1 MLLELFIKNIA
12 LAQEVRVT
20 FDKNLNILTG
30 ETGSGKSMI
39 IDALGLCLGKR
50 GDRSMIRKGEDKAI
64 VEGIFSI
71 ESPQVIKLLEENGIE
86 AEDNLIIT
94 RELYLDGKNINR
106 INGRNVNL
114 TTLKEITSSFIDIH
128 GQNEQSTLYQR
139 ENHIKMIDDYGKE
152 ELVPVKKEY
161 QDIYFELKKLKDE
174 FKEMIGSNDEISLQ
188 REMDLLKYQIEEIE
202 EAKLST
208 GEEESLQRDIDLQ
221 RNSERISKILY
232 NSYDVIYAGKMNVIT
247 AMGKT
252 LKELEDI
259 SSYDQELKEA
269 MENFY
274 EAYYKTEEMAF
285 FLRDHREKIE
295 FNPTLLEELEERM
308 DHILELKRKY
318 GKTIE
323 DVLEYRD
330 QCIERLNYIDNLD
343 EKIQLTRDMIDKK
356 SNLLDKKS
364 KELSIMRRNVANTL
378 EKKLQKELEELN
390 LKGSRFIV
398 EFREKESSSLEGID
412 DLEFLVT
419 FNPGEDLKPLVK
431 VASGGEVSRF
441 MLAFKT
447 VVKDSDTIETMI
459 FDEVD
464 NGISGI
470 AAEIVGKKLLNLAR
484 EKQIICITHLPQI
497 AALSEAH
504 YKIEKIVRD
513 GRTKSFIKKLSED
526 EKIYE
531 LARIIG
537 GSQLTEKT
545 IENAKE
551 IIENVNS

>member
-152 ELVPVKKEY
+152 ELAPVKKEY

-398 EFREKESSSLEGID
+398 EFREKESNSLEGID

>member
-356 SNLLDKKS
+356 ANLLDKKS

-398 EFREKESSSLEGID
+398 EFREKESNSLEGID

>member
-152 ELVPVKKEY
+152 ELAPVKKEY

>member
-152 ELVPVKKEY
+152 ELAPVKKEY

-356 SNLLDKKS
+356 STLLDKKS

>member
-1 MLLELFIKNIA
+1 
-12 LAQEVRVT
+12 
-20 FDKNLNILTG
+20 
-30 ETGSGKSMI
+30 
-39 IDALGLCLGKR
+39 
-50 GDRSMIRKGEDKAI
+50 
-64 VEGIFSI
+64 
-71 ESPQVIKLLEENGIE
+71 
-86 AEDNLIIT
+86 
-94 RELYLDGKNINR
+94 
-106 INGRNVNL
+106 
-114 TTLKEITSSFIDIH
+114 
-128 GQNEQSTLYQR
+128 
-139 ENHIKMIDDYGKE
+139 
-152 ELVPVKKEY
+152 
-161 QDIYFELKKLKDE
+161 
-174 FKEMIGSNDEISLQ
+174 MIGSNDEISLQ

-208 GEEESLQRDIDLQ
+208 GEEESIQRDIDLQ

-323 DVLEYRD
+323 EVLEYRD
-330 QCIERLNYIDNLD
+330 KCIERLNYIDNLD

-398 EFREKESSSLEGID
+398 EFREKESNSLEGID

>member
-152 ELVPVKKEY
+152 ELAPVKKEY

-323 DVLEYRD
+323 EVLEYRD

-343 EKIQLTRDMIDKK
+343 EKIQLTREMIDEK
-356 SNLLDKKS
+356 SDFLYKKS
-364 KELSIMRRNVANTL
+364 KELSIMRRKVANTL

-398 EFREKESSSLEGID
+398 EFREKESNSLDGID

>member
-152 ELVPVKKEY
+152 ELAPIKKEY

>member
-114 TTLKEITSSFIDIH
+114 TILKEITSSFIDIH

-139 ENHIKMIDDYGKE
+139 ENHIKMVDDYGKE
-152 ELVPVKKEY
+152 ELAPVKKEY

-232 NSYDVIYAGKMNVIT
+232 SSYDVIYAGKMNVIT

-323 DVLEYRD
+323 DVLKYRD

-343 EKIQLTRDMIDKK
+343 EKIQLTRDMIDEK

-364 KELSIMRRNVANTL
+364 KELSIIRRKVANTL

-398 EFREKESSSLEGID
+398 EIREKESNSLEGID

-513 GRTKSFIKKLSED
+513 GRTKSFIKRLSED

>member
-152 ELVPVKKEY
+152 ELAPVKKEY

-308 DHILELKRKY
+308 DHISELKRKY

>member
-152 ELVPVKKEY
+152 ELAPVKKEY

-343 EKIQLTRDMIDKK
+343 EKIQLTRDMIDEK

>member
-152 ELVPVKKEY
+152 ELAPVKKEY

-308 DHILELKRKY
+308 DHISELKRKY

-398 EFREKESSSLEGID
+398 EFREKESNSLEGID